1 MLNIIQKSSKIFAL
15 LLVSLLFATVSFDAS
30 AQQNNN
36 TTTQKKVEES
46 KITEVICNA
55 IEQLTG
61 PIGRAIAVLIII
73 SLAIALFLGKV
84 TWGLAIAVAVGLGI
98 LFGASNVVGLLTG
111 VQGSEICP
119 DIKKT

>member
-1 MLNIIQKSSKIFAL
+1 MIAL
-15 LLVSLLFATVSFDAS
+15 IMVSLFLTAVSFES
-30 AQQNNN
+30 VAQS
-36 TTTQKKVEES
+36 TTTQQQAEQS
-46 KITEVICNA
+46 KITAVICKA

-98 LFGASNVVGLLTG
+98 LFGASNVVAILTG
-111 VQGSEICP
+111 TPANQICA
-119 DIKKT
+119 DIQS

>member
-1 MLNIIQKSSKIFAL
+1 MYKNIKQLFKAFAVIVMSLFL
-15 LLVSLLFATVSFDAS
+15 LSISFEAL
-30 AQQNNN
+30 AQGTS
-36 TTTQKKVEES
+36 TTTQNAAESS

-55 IEQLTG
+55 IGQLTG

-111 VQGSEICP
+111 VKGSDICP
-119 DIKKT
+119 GQVQS

>member
-1 MLNIIQKSSKIFAL
+1 MLL
-15 LLVSLLFATVSFDAS
+15 GVLSFEAV
-30 AQQNNN
+30 AQ
-36 TTTQKKVEES
+36 TTQQQQQVEES
-46 KITEVICNA
+46 KITEVICKA

-98 LFGASNVVGLLTG
+98 LFGASNVVGILTG
-111 VQGSEICP
+111 TPADQICAG
-119 DIKKT
+119 IQN

>member
-1 MLNIIQKSSKIFAL
+1 MFYSMRKI
-15 LLVSLLFATVSFDAS
+15 SILFAVFLFSIFLTSVSFEAS
-30 AQQNNN
+30 AQNTSQN
-36 TTTQKKVEES
+36 QAESS

-55 IEQLTG
+55 IGQLTG

-98 LFGASNVVGLLTG
+98 LFGANNVVALLTG
-111 VQGSEICP
+111 TTASDICP
-119 DIKKT
+119 DIKIN

>member
-1 MLNIIQKSSKIFAL
+1 MFYSIRKISGLFAVL
-15 LLVSLLFATVSFDAS
+15 LLSIFLTSVSFEAS
-30 AQQNNN
+30 AQNTNQN
-36 TTTQKKVEES
+36 QVESS

-55 IEQLTG
+55 IAQLTG

-98 LFGASNVVGLLTG
+98 LFGANNVVALLTG
-111 VQGSEICP
+111 TSANEICP
-119 DIKKT
+119 DSGIN